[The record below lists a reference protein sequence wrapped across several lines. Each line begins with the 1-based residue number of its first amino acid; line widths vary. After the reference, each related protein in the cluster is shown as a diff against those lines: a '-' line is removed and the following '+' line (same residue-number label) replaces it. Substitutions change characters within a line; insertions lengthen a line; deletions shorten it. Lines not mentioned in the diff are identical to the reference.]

1 MLRKRIKF
9 QTHKS
14 RKRMKETQRTN
25 KEINNK
31 EENINFIDVEGGDV
45 DQTNQ
50 PKS

>member
-1 MLRKRIKF
+1 
-9 QTHKS
+9 
-14 RKRMKETQRTN
+14 MKETQRTN

-31 EENINFIDVEGGDV
+31 EENINVIDVEGGDV